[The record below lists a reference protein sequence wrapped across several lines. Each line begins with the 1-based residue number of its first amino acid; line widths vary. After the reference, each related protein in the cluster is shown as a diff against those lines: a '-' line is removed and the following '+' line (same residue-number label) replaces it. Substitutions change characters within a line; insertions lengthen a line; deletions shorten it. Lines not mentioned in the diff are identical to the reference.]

1 MARFT
6 DVSDPALFEGRRGA
20 TGAGTD

>member
-6 DVSDPALFEGRRGA
+6 DVSDPALFEGRG
-20 TGAGTD
+20 GSGGTEA